1 LELTKER
8 HATKEVP
15 MCKHLDRISV
25 ALSAAVLLGAATVTS
40 EPAKASSNNSSAQR
54 TIVVYKTV
62 PAIVLYK
69 TVSATSKSGGTNT
82 ASSSS
87 GNSGGSVGDIFKQVL
102 GDFAK
107 TAIDGLLK
115 PPSK

>member
-1 LELTKER
+1 LELIKEH

-15 MCKHLDRISV
+15 MCKRLDRISV
-25 ALSAAVLLGAATVTS
+25 ALSAAVLLGAATVIV
-40 EPAKASSNNSSAQR
+40 EPAKASSNNSSPQR

-69 TVSATSKSGGTNT
+69 AVSATSKSGGTNT

-87 GNSGGSVGDIFKQVL
+87 GNSDGSVGDIFKQVL